1 MTAAKSKSSAKPKAS
16 DPAPVAR
23 AKPTHRLY
31 NVNGDGAGA
40 IWTPIGA
47 AWPNRDG
54 RGFNLSYDAV
64 PLTGRIVLR
73 LITQREQIA
82 GGRP

>member
-1 MTAAKSKSSAKPKAS
+1 MTTKSKPSTKTPAS
-16 DPAPVAR
+16 NPAPVG

-31 NVNGDGAGA
+31 RVNGDGDAA

-54 RGFNLSYDAV
+54 KGFNLSCDAV

-73 LITQREQIA
+73 LITPREAIL
-82 GGRP
+82 GGQQ